1 MPLDNKVTAASEPD
15 SDRVGTLLA
24 NTIRDI
30 GIPPCPAIL
39 NQINAEMSKDEPD
52 FKQLDRIIC
61 SDVSLAASLIA
72 MANSPF
78 FGLRTRVRSSKEALV
93 MLGLGVA
100 GRTIAGLMLRKVFP
114 PTPYLE
120 HFWHSSAS
128 IAHLGGWVARNYRN
142 GIKVR
147 PDDAYTFGLFR
158 DCGIPI
164 LMRRFTEYAE
174 VLKRANNEKELNFTE
189 VEQTLCPINHAAVG
203 CLLAQS
209 WWLPDDIC
217 LAIRHHHDH
226 QMLVQDSASKLPST
240 TLGLIAIAQLAEHL
254 FQYHTGLSQGQEWH
268 KLGSSCLRLLNID
281 EDNLADIY
289 EESALVVTGD
299 E

>member
-1 MPLDNKVTAASEPD
+1 MPLGKNGAMASETD
-15 SDRVGTLLA
+15 SDRVGALLA

-52 FKQLDRIIC
+52 FKQLDCIIC

-78 FGLRTRVRSSKEALV
+78 FGLRTRVRSPKEALV
-93 MLGLGVA
+93 MLGLSTA
-100 GRTIAGLMLRKVFP
+100 SRTIAGLMLRKVFP

-120 HFWHSSAS
+120 QFWHSSAS
-128 IAHLGGWVARNYRN
+128 IARLGGWVAKNVRSSV
-142 GIKVR
+142 KVR
-147 PDDAYTFGLFR
+147 TDDAYTFGLFR

-164 LMRRFTEYAE
+164 LMRRFTEYAD
-174 VLKRANNEKELNFTE
+174 VIKRSKNEKELSFIE
-189 VEQTLCPINHAAVG
+189 LEQTVCPINHAAVG

-226 QMLVQDSASKLPST
+226 QLLEQGSDLTLPST
-240 TLGLIAIAQLAEHL
+240 TLGLIAVVQLAEHL

-268 KLGSSCLRLLNID
+268 KLGAACLRLLDID
-281 EDNLADIY
+281 EGDLAAIY
-289 EESALVVTGD
+289 EESAPAVAG
-299 E
+299 EE